1 MCCALCY
8 FRNMHKGHKLYEI
21 TDEESLKK
29 ENITLDSSTNIFSS
43 NFQYVVNLKEKI
55 EKEISDIDILYDK
68 INGEVTKSFE
78 KKHEILINEE
88 NKLKEKLQNE
98 VILKQHLLLGK
109 YNYDTMLKVKQMKF
123 MI

>member
-1 MCCALCY
+1 
-8 FRNMHKGHKLYEI
+8 MHKGHKLYEI

-78 KKHEILINEE
+78 KKNEILINEE
-88 NKLKEKLQNE
+88 NKLKEKL
-98 VILKQHLLLGK
+98 
-109 YNYDTMLKVKQMKF
+109 
-123 MI
+123 